1 MHWAHLFP
9 GPVVEAELKR
19 RGPDESF
26 DGPTPETRLDA
37 LSFLPW
43 ERTVV
48 DGDIL
53 TDHGETGTKQL
64 RERAGVHEDEGRP
77 TFVEG
82 ILDCGEAG
90 GRLGGD
96 VEVPGGLE
104 VFVDRTRPLDPIF
117 VSLLERRDENLERR
131 LPAKHRG
138 NCVRMTDGRG

>member
-1 MHWAHLFP
+1 M
-9 GPVVEAELKR
+9 
-19 RGPDESF
+19 
-26 DGPTPETRLDA
+26 
-37 LSFLPW
+37 
-43 ERTVV
+43 

-90 GRLGGD
+90 SRLGSD

-104 VFVDRTRPLDPIF
+104 VFVDRTRPLDPVF

-131 LPAKHRG
+131 LRAKHRG
-138 NCVRMTDGRG
+138 NCVRMTDGRGQADSLEVWSVMRWRRWRPTASWIPRRSV